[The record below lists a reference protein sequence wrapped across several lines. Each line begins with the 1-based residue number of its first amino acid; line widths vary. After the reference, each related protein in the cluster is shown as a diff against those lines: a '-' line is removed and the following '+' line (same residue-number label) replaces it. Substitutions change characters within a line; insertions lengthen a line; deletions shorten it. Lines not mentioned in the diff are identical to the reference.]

1 MSKITEI
8 YSNPIDAA
16 TVDAVN
22 CRTERV
28 EALIKRRME
37 AVEHLA
43 CERSRI
49 VTDSW
54 RETDG
59 QPLDIRRAKL
69 FRAVM
74 EKNPVVIRDG
84 ELIVGSQSKYVLG
97 ASPSIDYNPSLAI
110 ENIENFKGKQLTDED
125 PELHTITRSEYESLA
140 EDVEFWKGRST
151 GDAVNHFNE
160 THFPW
165 LQDWARSGLVNA
177 AKAGNPPGAKNVNY
191 GWVIQEGLESIIAK
205 AKAEKAKLTF
215 SDTPRE
221 DYQKE
226 IFLDSV
232 VIALEGAI
240 EFSHR
245 YSRLAAEL
253 AATESDPQRR
263 AELEKISEV
272 CRSVPAKPAKS
283 FHEAVQS
290 FWFIHLCENLE
301 TSFQAE
307 SPSRID
313 QYLYP
318 MYRKDVIENGVMSRQ
333 EAAELLGCLFV
344 KINELTCVKNNYEKN
359 NIPGT
364 TLQATTLCGVDREGN
379 DASNEL
385 SYMLLEVLAQVKF
398 PQPPIYVRYHPNI
411 DRRVWMKALEVNIR
425 RGDGNPAFMSD
436 ICRIPSFVDHGITLE
451 DARDW
456 AACGCA
462 GSITPGI
469 STHGGSLGINYINL
483 AKVME
488 YVMNDGVDPRT
499 GVQIGLK
506 TGDVAEF
513 TSAEQFIDAFKAQ
526 FDYLIA
532 IMAKMARMSAY
543 VDIENYH
550 IPFISALLGDCI
562 EKGMDARAGGV
573 RYPQFLYHIADRGLQ
588 DVADSIAAIKKVVLE
603 DKRITIQQLKEAMA
617 ANFEGDGHDYV
628 RALMRSAPKYGN
640 DDDYVDS
647 IFSELS
653 VWLQQRIR
661 QERNPFGGDLW
672 AGRSGANAHVSFG
685 RVTGPLPNGHKA
697 GEPIADGFC
706 SPAQGCDVHG
716 PTCVFNS
723 ASKAVHVENST
734 AALMNM
740 KFEKKLFKN
749 PSNIANLSAM
759 LEKYFADGGFHV
771 QINIIDKQT
780 MLDAQESPDE
790 YSSLMVRVAGY
801 SAFFIDLPTGI
812 QNEIISRTS
821 EEM

>member
-1 MSKITEI
+1 MSRSSGE
-8 YSNPIDAA
+8 NHAPIDTAA
-16 TVDAVN
+16 IDAVN
-22 CRTERV
+22 CCTDRV
-28 EALIKRRME
+28 ARLIQARKD
-37 AVEHLA
+37 AVEHIA

-54 RETDG
+54 RETEG
-59 QPLDIRRAKL
+59 EPLDIRRAKL
-69 FRAVM
+69 FKAVM
-74 EKNPVVIRDG
+74 EKNPVIIRDG
-84 ELIVGSQSKYVLG
+84 ELIVGSQSKYICG
-97 ASPSIDYNPSLAI
+97 ASPSIDYNPAI
-110 ENIENFKGKQLTDED
+110 ALENIENFKGVVNEGPADQC
-125 PELHTITRSEYESLA
+125 TITEAERQSLA
-140 EDVEFWKGRST
+140 EDAEFWKGRST
-151 GDAVNHFNE
+151 GDAVMRFNE
-160 THFPW
+160 TNFPW
-165 LQDWARSGLVNA
+165 LKDWAASGLVNA

-191 GWVIQEGLESIIAK
+191 GWVIRDGLESIIQLAK
-205 AKAEKAKLTF
+205 DKLSELEF
-215 SDTPRE
+215 NEHPKE
-221 DYQKE
+221 DYEKSN
-226 IFLDSV
+226 FLNAV

-240 EFSHR
+240 EYSHR
-245 YSRLAAEL
+245 FSRLAAEM
-253 AATESDPQRR
+253 AEREADPKRK

-272 CRSVPAKPAKS
+272 CWNVPAKPAKN
-283 FHEAVQS
+283 FHEAVQC

-318 MYRKDVIENGVMSRQ
+318 MYFQDVIQEQTLSRQ
-333 EAAELLGCLFV
+333 DAAELLGCLFV

-364 TLQATTLCGVDREGN
+364 TLQATTICGVDKDGN

-385 SYMLLEVLAQVKF
+385 SYLLLEVLAQVQF
-398 PQPPIYVRYHPNI
+398 PQPPIYVRYHPDI

-425 RGDGNPAFMSD
+425 RGDGNPAFMND
-436 ICRIPSFVDHGITLE
+436 ICRVPTFVDHGISLA

-456 AACGCA
+456 AATGCA
-462 GSITPGI
+462 GSITAGV

-483 AKVME
+483 AKIME
-488 YVMNDGVDPRT
+488 YVMNDGKDPRT
-499 GVQIGLK
+499 GAQIGLH
-506 TGDVAEF
+506 TGDVADF
-513 TSAEQFIDAFKAQ
+513 TSIDQFIDAFKKQ

-588 DVADSIAAIKKVVLE
+588 DVADSLAAIKKVVLE
-603 DKRITIQQLKEAMA
+603 DQRITMAELKEALA
-617 ANFEGDGHDYV
+617 VNYEGKEYI
-628 RALMRSAPKYGN
+628 RALMKAAPKYGN
-640 DDDYVDS
+640 DDDYVDD

-653 VWLQQRIR
+653 VWLQRRIR
-661 QERNPFGGDLW
+661 QERNPFGDDLW

-723 ASKAVHVENST
+723 ASKAVHVENSS

-740 KFEKKLFKN
+740 KFEKKLFQNKA
-749 PSNIANLSAM
+749 NIENLGSM
-759 LEKYFADGGFHV
+759 LEYYFSHNGFHV
-771 QINIIDKQT
+771 QINIIDKDT
-780 MLDAQESPDE
+780 MLQAQERPQD
-790 YSSLMVRVAGY
+790 YTNLMVRVAGY
-801 SAFFIDLPTGI
+801 SAFFVELPHGI
-812 QNEIISRTS
+812 QDEIISRTS
-821 EEM
+821 EAL